1 MLKKDYSSFSYSNN
15 NNSNNNN
22 SNNVSPGS
30 SSSSSTSINSNS
42 IINTLQT
49 CNITD
54 EFYKACVC
62 GDFESAM
69 AFIKMGVNLNVRFQN
84 GQNLLHIACAKNF
97 YGLAHLLIKFGCNEF
112 LKDND
117 GRTSL
122 HYAVI
127 SNSTSIVRYLIEKN
141 IFTRSNNSTTSDLLT
156 REFLNVQDNEGKT
169 ALHLACQYGYL
180 EIVRLILNTQM
191 ADVNLRDMYKKTALM
206 TANEK
211 NFIDICE
218 LLIKSGSVIDTTIL
232 VNVCSKGNLT
242 ELKIIL
248 KYDYAKRVRDYLK
261 YRLTTKSSNSYLY
274 LAIKYSFNINFITE
288 MLELG
293 ARPILNDMYDL
304 LDDAQTQINQTS
316 SSSSSTLYY
325 LECMILLLKY
335 NCFNRLRCKTNSDYL
350 SLAKYIKC
358 LKLNENFIIEYDS
371 TNASKLIIMI
381 LFQVISDLYDMNDN
395 SIRKRFVYTF
405 ALAIYSSQ
413 LNFRKVYFKQWLKQ
427 LTTQKNSAI
436 NNKSANSNNNNN
448 NNNLNELNNV
458 LNDSIRNP
466 WSLQMLSR
474 NVIRKNLDNV
484 NDLLNDDRLV
494 KKMNLSETC
503 IRYLKFEFI

>member
-1 MLKKDYSSFSYSNN
+1 MLKKDYSFSYN
-15 NNSNNNN
+15 NNS
-22 SNNVSPGS
+22 GS
-30 SSSSSTSINSNS
+30 SSNTANSSS

-97 YGLAHLLIKFGCNEF
+97 YGLAQLLIKFGCNEF

-141 IFTRSNNSTTSDLLT
+141 IFTRSNSSTSDLLT
-156 REFLNVQDNEGKT
+156 KEFLNVQDNEGKT

-180 EIVRLILNTQM
+180 EIARLILNTQM
-191 ADVNLRDMYKKTALM
+191 ADVNLRDLKKKTPLM
-206 TANEK
+206 IANET
-211 NFIDICE
+211 NSIDICE
-218 LLIKSGSVIDTTIL
+218 LLIKSGSIIDTTVL
-232 VNVCSKGNLT
+232 ANVCSKGNLT

-248 KYDYAKRVRDYLK
+248 KYDYAKRVSDHLK
-261 YRLTTKSSNSYLY
+261 YKLTSKSSNSYLY
-274 LAIKYSFNINFITE
+274 LAIKYSFNLKFINE

-304 LDDAQTQINQTS
+304 LDDAKTQINQS
-316 SSSSSTLYY
+316 NSSTLYY

-381 LFQVISDLYDMNDN
+381 LFQVISDLYDLNDS

-427 LTTQKNSAI
+427 LTTLKHST
-436 NNKSANSNNNNN
+436 NNNQSNSSN
-448 NNNLNELNNV
+448 CLNELNN
-458 LNDSIRNP
+458 LLKDSISNP
-466 WSLQMLSR
+466 WSLQMLCR

-503 IRYLKFEFI
+503 VRYLKFEFI